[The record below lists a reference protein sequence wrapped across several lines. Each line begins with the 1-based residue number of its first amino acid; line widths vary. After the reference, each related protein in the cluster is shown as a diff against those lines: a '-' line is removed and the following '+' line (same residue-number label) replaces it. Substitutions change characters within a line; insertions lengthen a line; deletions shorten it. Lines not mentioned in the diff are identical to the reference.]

1 MSCQPLNFKGS
12 EGAVGLIRWFKRTES
27 VFSHS
32 NCIEDCKVKLATGT
46 LTKEALSWWNS
57 FVQPIGI
64 EEAYQ
69 ITWVEFAVLQK
80 GLDEMIEQRSEMRTL
95 VLPKSNMGTFE
106 GVIGIGGLDEKGY
119 SEYVSK
125 SMIVCRFKVEHQ
137 SAIWLAPATRLRME
151 MEGIAME
158 FCD

>member
-1 MSCQPLNFKGS
+1 MDSGFVCHQELVADSVTLALEAQATNMENTDNTTRPRK
-12 EGAVGLIRWFKRTES
+12 APIARYDVGY
-27 VFSHS
+27 
-32 NCIEDCKVKLATGT
+32 GT

-57 FVQPIGI
+57 LSPTFGI
-64 EEAYQ
+64 EEDYQ
-69 ITWVEFAVLQK
+69 INL